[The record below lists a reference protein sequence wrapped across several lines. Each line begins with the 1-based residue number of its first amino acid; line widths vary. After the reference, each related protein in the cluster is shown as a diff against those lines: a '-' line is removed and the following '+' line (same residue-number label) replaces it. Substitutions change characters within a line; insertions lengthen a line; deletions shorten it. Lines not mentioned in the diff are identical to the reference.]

1 MGCDFCATAQSSFRR
16 NLTVVEILHQFL
28 ALRREAVALGR
39 RLQTVV
45 FMGMGEPLL
54 NLTAVLG
61 VVRRIGD
68 NALGGLGW
76 RQITVSTVG
85 IVPGIE
91 SLDHSGLNVNLAVS
105 LHAPD
110 EETRRQLLPMARH
123 FPIGDILAAA
133 ARFQSRRPQP
143 VVIQYCLL
151 DGVNDSPAHAEGL
164 ARLFRDRG
172 MHVNLL
178 RYNPTGIGLRG
189 IAYRPSPEPVVEV
202 FGEILRRSGV
212 VAHVR
217 RSRGQGIDAA
227 CGQLRR
233 TAG

>member
-1 MGCDFCATAQSSFRR
+1 M
-16 NLTVVEILHQFL
+16 
-28 ALRREAVALGR
+28 
-39 RLQTVV
+39 
-45 FMGMGEPLL
+45 
-54 NLTAVLG
+54 
-61 VVRRIGD
+61 
-68 NALGGLGW
+68 
-76 RQITVSTVG
+76 
-85 IVPGIE
+85 
-91 SLDHSGLNVNLAVS
+91 
-105 LHAPD
+105 
-110 EETRRQLLPMARH
+110 
-123 FPIGDILAAA
+123 
-133 ARFQSRRPQP
+133 
-143 VVIQYCLL
+143 
-151 DGVNDSPAHAEGL
+151 NDSPAHAEGL

-189 IAYRPSPEPVVEV
+189 IAYQPSPEPVVEV